1 MKTKLTR
8 LIPLIYAALGI
19 ALLAGCSTTPGGGTM
34 PGGTIPGGGSGG
46 HHHSSIKPMS
56 KTG

>member
-1 MKTKLTR
+1 MKTKLNR
-8 LIPLIYAALGI
+8 LIPLICAALGI
-19 ALLAGCSTTPGGGTM
+19 AFLAGCSTAPGGGTM
-34 PGGTIPGGGSGG
+34 PGGGSGG

>member
-8 LIPLIYAALGI
+8 LIPLICAAVGF
-19 ALLAGCSTTPGGGTM
+19 ALLAGCGTM
-34 PGGTIPGGGSGG
+34 SGGGSGG
-46 HHHSSIKPMS
+46 HHHSSIKPVS